1 MAKLRSEV
9 VGADAQTPLLD
20 GSTKTY
26 VNFDNAASTPALRR
40 VMRKVD
46 EFMPWYSSVHR
57 GSGYKSRLATAAY
70 DAAHRKAGEFVG
82 YDPEFHA
89 VVFGKNATEAIN
101 KLSYRLDLSGDAVII
116 VSGMEHHSND
126 LPWREKGRLLFAPV
140 KASDGTL
147 DMDCLRKLV
156 SETKGNLALVSIA
169 GASNVTGNLNQLPEI
184 AAMTHAAGAH
194 FMVDGAQLVPH
205 RPVRMGK
212 PGDPESI
219 DFIAYSA
226 HKMYAPF
233 GTGVLVAR
241 RDLLRQTVGP
251 EYRGGGTVK
260 IVTHEEVFWADDP
273 DIDEAGSPNV
283 VGAIALA
290 EAISF
295 FQEQG
300 FDEIER
306 VENHLARKLLGAL
319 NQMPEIEVY
328 GLKDPDNFVDRLA
341 VVPFNVRGV
350 PHALVAA
357 ILAYEHG
364 IGVRSGCFCA
374 HPYIKFLLHVAGRD
388 ERELIHSVLQNDR
401 SHIPGAVRVSFGFY
415 NVEEEVDRLVEALER
430 IARGEYKDCYTV
442 DCKSGEYAPRG
453 REDDF
458 AGSFTL

>member
-1 MAKLRSEV
+1 MANLRSEV
-9 VGADAQTPLLD
+9 VGADARTPLLD
-20 GSTKTY
+20 GSMKTY

-82 YDPEFHA
+82 YDPDYHA

-101 KLSYRLDLSGDAVII
+101 KLSYRLDIPKDAVII
-116 VSGMEHHSND
+116 VSAMEHHSND
-126 LPWREKGRLLFAPV
+126 LPWREKGHLLFAPAKV
-140 KASDGTL
+140 SDGTL
-147 DMDCLRKLV
+147 DMDCLRKMIA
-156 SETKGNLALVSIA
+156 ETKGRLFLVSIA
-169 GASNVTGNLNQLPEI
+169 GASNVTGNLNRLPEI
-184 AAMTHAAGAH
+184 AEMVHAAGAH

-205 RPVRMGK
+205 RAVRMGK
-212 PGDPESI
+212 PGDPGSI
-219 DFIAYSA
+219 DFLAYSA

-241 RDLLRQTVGP
+241 RDMLRQMVGP

-283 VGAIALA
+283 VGAIALS

-295 FQEQG
+295 FQEHG
-300 FDEIER
+300 FDEIEKI
-306 VENHLARKLLGAL
+306 ENDLARKLLRAL
-319 NQMPEIEVY
+319 VAMPEIEVY
-328 GLKDPDNFVDRLA
+328 GLKDPDNFTDRLA
-341 VVPFNVRGV
+341 VVPFNVREV

-357 ILAYEHG
+357 VLAYEYG

-401 SHIPGAVRVSFGFY
+401 SQIPGAVRVSFGFY
-415 NVEEEVDRLVEALER
+415 NVEEEVDRLIEALHR
-430 IARGEYKDCYTV
+430 IVAGEYGRDYVV
-442 DCKSGEYAPRG
+442 DTKSGDYSPAG
-453 REDDF
+453 HREDF
-458 AGSFTL
+458 EAAFTL